1 MKKILSIPFA
11 TLFLFSL
18 VSRGQEIDLGPEI
31 GTELCSCSP
40 STYEFTLD
48 FDLSCPPVNI
58 TIGNAVEAT
67 SCLTSPFGDPDIT
80 DLVPVAVTRINILEM
95 GQELMVVSQTDIDEE
110 LLDADTVTYSSIAA
124 DPNSITNAK
133 DVPRA
138 IQINLE
144 GKNKLGQKIINVFII
159 TFTNGCGSY
168 PAFEEGQSAG
178 WMRFVSTAVVV
189 VAVAAAAAAVAIAH
203 NHLFYQLRNGNHFS
217 LRYTSCCI
225 IIWMIQECIN

>member
-110 LLDADTVTYSSIAA
+110 LLDGATVTYSSIAA
-124 DPNSITNAK
+124 DPNSITNTK

-144 GKNKLGQKIINVFII
+144 GKNKLDQKIINVFII
-159 TFTNGCGSY
+159 TFTNGCGSH

-178 WMRFVSTAVVV
+178 WMRFVSKAVAAV
-189 VAVAAAAAAVAIAH
+189 VAAAAAVIAP
-203 NHLFYQLRNGNHFS
+203 NHLFYQLRNGKHFS
-217 LRYTSCCI
+217 LRYTTVAI
-225 IIWMIQECIN
+225 VWMIQECIN